1 MSAILTGI
9 GPIGARQ
16 INRNLYVGHND
27 LITIQAAVTAAA
39 RAGGIFT
46 VYIPPEYAGT
56 DEPATVTGGSLSI
69 NLMDERDGQRQG
81 YTWNGTHYVP
91 SDFEPLGVIRADLI
105 TANEIEA
112 SDATFDTATVDDSPV
127 RTFANTPDGPGQGM
141 VWPTIGIPVSLGST
155 WQNPSID
162 PASLAIWPATGIPVS
177 TGAAWG
183 ASIPAANVPLLDA
196 AINNFTG
203 EINASYVHS
212 TGAMASDGG
221 YFTNGGETSIAPN
234 GNIATPGTGTFGGL
248 LTAGNITTS
257 GNGSF
262 GGALTVT
269 GEIDSS
275 YVHSTGAMASDGGY
289 FTNGGATSITPNGNI
304 ATPGTGTFGGL
315 LTGGNGLT
323 VTGAISFASGTFTI
337 SPTTGNLTSSGSAT
351 FGATLTVGGQILA
364 SGQIHT
370 TSSVAC
376 DGGFITNGGNTL
388 ITGTGNITTT
398 GAGSFGGNL
407 GVTGNITTPG
417 VGTFGA
423 VSAGSPGINT
433 TGGVTATVGFFTS
446 GTKAFRIP
454 HPLDDQKTLTHVS
467 LEGPEI
473 GVYYRGEGATIGGW
487 AEITLPD
494 YFEALTM
501 KENRTVLL
509 TALFEEDEEPIG
521 SIAASRVKEGK
532 FRVWSGLPT
541 QKFYW
546 EVKAVRQDIGPLEVE
561 QDRAEGVE
569 SAKA

>member
-91 SDFEPLGVIRADLI
+91 SNFEPLGVIRADLI

-141 VWPTIGIPVSLGST
+141 IWPTIGIPVSLGST
-155 WQNPSID
+155 WQHPSID

-183 ASIPAANVPLLDA
+183 TSIPAANVPLLDA
-196 AINNFTG
+196 GINNFAG

-221 YFTNGGETSIAPN
+221 YFTKGGETSIAPN

-248 LTAGNITTS
+248 LTA
-257 GNGSF
+257 
-262 GGALTVT
+262 
-269 GEIDSS
+269 
-275 YVHSTGAMASDGGY
+275 
-289 FTNGGATSITPNGNI
+289 
-304 ATPGTGTFGGL
+304 
-315 LTGGNGLT
+315 GNGLT

-407 GVTGNITTPG
+407 GVTGNIITPG
-417 VGTFGA
+417 VGIFGA

-446 GTKAFRIP
+446 GTKAFRIT

-569 SAKA
+569 SA